1 MRRPKLDGFTSA
13 IAARWRDEEVEDDE
27 GAGGEGE
34 SWVRRAREGGD
45 ARLKKDQD
53 RSEPVEVR
61 STVVGHSLARK
72 RSLLS
77 LVVVTGLLMMSKLV
91 PRQ

>member
-1 MRRPKLDGFTSA
+1 M
-13 IAARWRDEEVEDDE
+13 
-27 GAGGEGE
+27 
-34 SWVRRAREGGD
+34 
-45 ARLKKDQD
+45 
-53 RSEPVEVR
+53 EVR
-61 STVVGHSLARK
+61 STVVGHSLTRK